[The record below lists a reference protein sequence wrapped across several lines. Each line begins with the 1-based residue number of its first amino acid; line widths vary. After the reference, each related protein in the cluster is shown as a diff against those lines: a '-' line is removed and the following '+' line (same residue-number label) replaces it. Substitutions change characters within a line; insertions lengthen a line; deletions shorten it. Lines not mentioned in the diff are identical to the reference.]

1 MKVSVIGP
9 GALGCLFAARL
20 AQAGIKVTLVDH
32 RSDRV
37 ARLARSGI
45 SIETR
50 EGSAS
55 AKPAVSIQVPAR
67 QDFHIVCVKSYSTG
81 ALKLTKGASVLTLQS
96 GLGNVERLCAMV
108 GSANVMAGVTHDAAT
123 WLAEGRV
130 RHSISG
136 TTTFG
141 SWTTCETKCVEKAF
155 SEAGIAYQLTDSP
168 GRVLWENVAV
178 GAGIGPLTALLGIEN
193 GRLVEIGDVRQLLR
207 DLVVEAAKVA
217 TTEGYK
223 FEYSLVERAEE
234 MCRQTASALSPM
246 LQDVRADRLTEV
258 EQISGEILRRAELA
272 SLPAPRTRV
281 VYQLM
286 KGLEQR

>member
-20 AQAGIKVTLVDH
+20 AHAGVKVTLVDH
-32 RSDRV
+32 RADRV
-37 ARLARSGI
+37 ARLARSGVSLEI
-45 SIETR
+45 R
-50 EGSAS
+50 EGSIS

-67 QDFHIVCVKSYSTG
+67 QDFHIVCVKSRSTG
-81 ALKLTKGASVLTLQS
+81 ALKLTKGACVLTLQS
-96 GLGNVERLCAMV
+96 GLGNVETLCTMV
-108 GSANVMAGVTHDAAT
+108 GSANVLAGATQEGAT

-136 TTTFG
+136 MTTFG
-141 SWTTCETKCVEKAF
+141 SWTTCETNCVEKAF

-178 GAGIGPLTALLGIEN
+178 LAGIGPLTALLGIEN
-193 GRLVEIGDVRQLLR
+193 GRLVEIGDIRQLLR

-217 TTEGYK
+217 TTEGYR

-234 MCRQTASALSPM
+234 ICRRTAPALSPM

-272 SLPAPRTRV
+272 SLPVPRTRV

-286 KGLEQR
+286 KGLERR